1 MSKVEGRNL
10 KSVLD
15 VRSAR
20 GVESRRKKTCLS
32 VCVRE
37 EEGGGRGPEGPGLV
51 IQYVWSWQWE
61 NPKPPGSSIYR
72 ADGLNKPASLRKER
86 KEKEERSRG
95 RWGRGFIYIPFR
107 EGVWRR

>member
-51 IQYVWSWQWE
+51 IQYVWS
-61 NPKPPGSSIYR
+61 
-72 ADGLNKPASLRKER
+72 
-86 KEKEERSRG
+86 
-95 RWGRGFIYIPFR
+95 
-107 EGVWRR
+107 